1 MNFWAMMSDKK
12 KIKSSYYNDDKT
24 VLQLL
29 QLHYHL
35 DINLQDLQLKIFEQI
50 YLWSF
55 FTLMIETL

>member
-35 DINLQDLQLKIFEQI
+35 NFNLQDLQLKIFEQI
-50 YLWSF
+50 YLW
-55 FTLMIETL
+55 

>member
-35 DINLQDLQLKIFEQI
+35 NFNLQDLQLKIFEQI
-50 YLWSF
+50 YLWLF